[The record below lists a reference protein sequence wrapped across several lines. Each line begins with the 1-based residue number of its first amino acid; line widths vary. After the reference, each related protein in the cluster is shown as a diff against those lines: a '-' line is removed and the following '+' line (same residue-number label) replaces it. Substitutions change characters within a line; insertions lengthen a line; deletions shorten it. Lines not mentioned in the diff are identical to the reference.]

1 MKRMIAANGPRAFA
15 GIISSML
22 REVFGA
28 ATLRVSTF
36 FGCVAIMRILLNLL
50 GQKYQFFCLGTAK
63 RMVRF
68 FLCSYWWILERYSCC
83 CLCPSA
89 RVGIVPIMM
98 HRGNILLIHSNIN
111 LDVMALHVKTFRIT
125 DDASE
130 QAATTFMQNKR
141 ISLWTA
147 AHTADGWNLIIG
159 YDEDRPRT
167 LQTRPAA
174 PVREKKEPKME
185 HVPDLAPEQMG
196 LYENIRKWRNQQARE
211 EKVKP

>member
-1 MKRMIAANGPRAFA
+1 
-15 GIISSML
+15 
-22 REVFGA
+22 
-28 ATLRVSTF
+28 
-36 FGCVAIMRILLNLL
+36 
-50 GQKYQFFCLGTAK
+50 
-63 RMVRF
+63 
-68 FLCSYWWILERYSCC
+68 
-83 CLCPSA
+83 
-89 RVGIVPIMM
+89 
-98 HRGNILLIHSNIN
+98 
-111 LDVMALHVKTFRIT
+111 MALHVKTFRIT

-130 QAATTFMQNKR
+130 QTVNTFMQNKR
-141 ISLWTA
+141 VSQWTA

-211 EKVKP
+211 EKVKPYVLFNNKQLEDIVKAKPADVDALKALASDMSPEHLEKYGNELLGVISAS